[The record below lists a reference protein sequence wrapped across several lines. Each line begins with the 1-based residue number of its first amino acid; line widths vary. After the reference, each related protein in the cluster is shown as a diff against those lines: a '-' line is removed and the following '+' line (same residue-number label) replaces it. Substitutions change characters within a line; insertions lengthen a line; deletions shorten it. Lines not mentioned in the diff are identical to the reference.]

1 MMHPELFETQIVD
14 MQLSTEKLTKG
25 RMILAEDEA
34 KKNCTLKI
42 PVIRDADEFRRNLYD
57 TWMNVK
63 IETVKERGEVQLL
76 YQHTMKNRQLKG

>member
-1 MMHPELFETQIVD
+1 MD

-63 IETVKERGEVQLL
+63 IETVK
-76 YQHTMKNRQLKG
+76 

>member
-1 MMHPELFETQIVD
+1 MMHPELLETQIVD

-25 RMILAEDEA
+25 RMILVEYEA

-63 IETVKERGEVQLL
+63 IETVK
-76 YQHTMKNRQLKG
+76 

>member
-14 MQLSTEKLTKG
+14 MQLSTE
-25 RMILAEDEA
+25 ILAEDEA

-63 IETVKERGEVQLL
+63 IETVK
-76 YQHTMKNRQLKG
+76 